1 MKTSKIIAAATLSL
15 LAAMGAQ
22 AETYDGVLT
31 VNSVASRAEVA
42 AQARATAR
50 AGDVFS
56 EAAFSGVTPALT
68 ASVDRA
74 TVQNQA
80 VEIARQG
87 NVYGEIASAGVLST
101 RGGYVDRGAVRAEA
115 REAARN
121 PSL

>member
-15 LAAMGAQ
+15 LAAVGAQ

-50 AGDVFS
+50 SGDVFS

-68 ASVDRA
+68 ASIDRA
-74 TVQNQA
+74 TVQRQA
-80 VEIARQG
+80 VDIARQG
-87 NVYGEIASAGVLST
+87 NVYGEVASAGVLSV
-101 RGGYVDRGAVRAEA
+101 GGSQVDRAAVRAD
-115 REAARN
+115 ARN
-121 PSL
+121 ATRTNAL

>member
-15 LAAMGAQ
+15 LAAVGAQ

-31 VNSVASRAEVA
+31 VNSVASRADVD

-50 AGDVFS
+50 AGDVFAD
-56 EAAFSGVTPALT
+56 AAFSGVAPALT
-68 ASVDRA
+68 ASADRA
-74 TVQNQA
+74 TVQQQA

-87 NVYGEIASAGVLST
+87 NVYGEVASAGVLST

-121 PSL
+121 PAL